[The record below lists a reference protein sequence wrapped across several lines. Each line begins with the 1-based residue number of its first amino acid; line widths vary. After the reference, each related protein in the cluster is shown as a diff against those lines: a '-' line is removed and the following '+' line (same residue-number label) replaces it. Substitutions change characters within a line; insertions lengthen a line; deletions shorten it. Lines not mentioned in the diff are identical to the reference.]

1 MLGPHG
7 RTLFRAFLVSFIG
20 AHQLSVS
27 SRRHLTIDKHN
38 EVKETYKGSPKESG
52 SICIETTV
60 ESYVVLDV
68 YAIVQK
74 WNSYRFQGRRQ

>member
-1 MLGPHG
+1 MSQVGD
-7 RTLFRAFLVSFIG
+7 TLP
-20 AHQLSVS
+20 
-27 SRRHLTIDKHN
+27 LTN
-38 EVKETYKGSPKESG
+38 TMEVKETYKGSPKESG

-60 ESYVVLDV
+60 ESYVVLDI